1 MSNIARTTKQLGS
14 LIKRTRKT
22 TKLSQSELAS
32 KVGLRQAT
40 VSNIESGSS
49 STRIDTI
56 LSILA
61 VLDLELRVDQRT
73 KSSHAD
79 IEALF

>member
-1 MSNIARTTKQLGS
+1 MSGIARTTKQLGS

-40 VSNIESGSS
+40 ISNIESGSS

-61 VLDLELRVDQRT
+61 VLDLELRVDPRT